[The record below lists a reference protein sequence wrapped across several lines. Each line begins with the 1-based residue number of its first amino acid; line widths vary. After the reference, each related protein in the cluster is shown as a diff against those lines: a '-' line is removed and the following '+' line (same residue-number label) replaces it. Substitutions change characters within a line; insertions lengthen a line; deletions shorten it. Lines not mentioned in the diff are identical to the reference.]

1 MTLDERLV
9 QVVPSERQLAFQQLE
24 FYSFVHF
31 TVNTF
36 TDTYYR
42 MTKGRT
48 DAFVRAGA
56 GLGATYS
63 RLWPLLRIDYV
74 LVPDRFKA
82 RNCEVHRVKFSD
94 HYPVVAEIEF

>member
-1 MTLDERLV
+1 
-9 QVVPSERQLAFQQLE
+9 
-24 FYSFVHF
+24 
-31 TVNTF
+31 
-36 TDTYYR
+36 